1 MLKEDDIDMDAYCEL
16 YEHLQE
22 GMDDVA
28 SGRTVPFDAF
38 MSGLRKDM
46 KDGKLWD

>member
-22 GMDDVA
+22 GLNDIA
-28 SGRTVPFDAF
+28 SGRIAPFDTF
-38 MSGLRKDM
+38 IVNLRNDM
-46 KDGKLWD
+46 KDGRL